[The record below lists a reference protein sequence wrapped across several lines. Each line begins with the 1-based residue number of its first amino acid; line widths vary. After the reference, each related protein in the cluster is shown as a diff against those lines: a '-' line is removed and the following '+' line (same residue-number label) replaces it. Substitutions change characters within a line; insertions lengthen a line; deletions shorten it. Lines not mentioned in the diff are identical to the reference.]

1 MITEAQFQANEDKV
15 LADIAQEIADSGLSI
30 YEIAKGCGLSW
41 DTVKAAACAVPVN
54 FSSLARIRY
63 YIKEKQHGR
72 IL

>member
-15 LADIAQEIADSGLSI
+15 LSDIAQEIAESGMSI

-54 FSSLARIRY
+54 FSSLTRIRY
-63 YIKEKQHGR
+63 FISNQKR
-72 IL
+72 S